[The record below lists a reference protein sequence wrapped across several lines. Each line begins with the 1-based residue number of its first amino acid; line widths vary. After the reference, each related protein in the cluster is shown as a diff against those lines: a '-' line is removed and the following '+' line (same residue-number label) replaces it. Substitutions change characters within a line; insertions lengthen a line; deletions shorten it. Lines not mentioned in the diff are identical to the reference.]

1 MISLKH
7 INIAFDRVVFDDASV
22 IFCSG
27 HVNYLIG
34 ESGSGKT
41 TLLNQLGL
49 LSQSHCEYFFDDIKV
64 NQLSIEEKAK
74 VRREKIGYV
83 FQESNLI
90 EGLSVYEHIKFIAN
104 FSGYDI
110 THDEIC

>member
-49 LSQSHCEYFFDDIKV
+49 LSQSHCEYFFDDIQV

-74 VRREKIGYV
+74 EGFSYCGFVPVEQRGTGEATIIDLIFEK
-83 FQESNLI
+83 
-90 EGLSVYEHIKFIAN
+90 
-104 FSGYDI
+104 
-110 THDEIC
+110 DE